1 MKIYEKNT
9 LNKKKS
15 FFKKFIYK
23 QINCIIWSVYFYV
36 EIETYDRISERLVI
50 TEYEGELL

>member
-15 FFKKFIYK
+15 IFKKFIYE